1 MSEKDTV
8 KARFAEQALSYH
20 KNRRI
25 DILNSL
31 SNCLLYNHKMRQL
44 IPRNTLKSM
53 IACKKRSENRRKIV
67 LSMKQMK

>member
-8 KARFAEQALSYH
+8 KARFAEQALSCH

-31 SNCLLYNHKMRQL
+31 SKLSIVQPKMRQL
-44 IPRNTLKSM
+44 IPRNTFKSM
-53 IACKKRSENRRKIV
+53 IACKKRTKIGEK
-67 LSMKQMK
+67 SY